1 MPPCSDGAGRPA
13 SRSGAVSAGGYHVV
27 TGIRS
32 TTLHDRRALGAPRV
46 RASAAA
52 SSRAVNSCPAR
63 SVMAATASSLASS
76 AGLTP

>member
-13 SRSGAVSAGGYHVV
+13 SRSGAVSGRYHVV
-27 TGIRS
+27 TGIRL
-32 TTLHDRRALGAPRV
+32 TTCTTAGRRC
-46 RASAAA
+46 ASSLAIAAA
-52 SSRAVNSCPAR
+52 SSRAVNWWPAR